1 MLEILDEAGMK
12 FDKLKPGMV
21 VFSVGKMRMGNTA
34 IKTVVVHH
42 VTIKSIDMQ
51 SRRVVASWNGNGD
64 REYRERD
71 VSNWREKKP
80 ILVSTVTGAKRL
92 ANREEIKFMK
102 DNKQYG
108 WKPL

>member
-1 MLEILDEAGMK
+1 MLEILEEAGMK

-34 IKTVVVHH
+34 IKTVVVHP
-42 VTIKSIDMQ
+42 VAIKSIDMQ

-64 REYRERD
+64 REYMERD

-102 DNKQYG
+102 DNKEYG

>member
-1 MLEILDEAGMK
+1 MK

-34 IKTVVVHH
+34 IKTVVVRP
-42 VTIKSIDMQ
+42 VAIKSIDMQ

-64 REYRERD
+64 REYMERD

-92 ANREEIKFMK
+92 ANREELKFMK
-102 DNKQYG
+102 DNKEYG